1 MNEDQFTPKK
11 YPDNQFGNPYATKFK
26 ENDNGNL
33 TPTKRKNT
41 NPHEGRESND
51 ISTFKKDGRCGSE
64 FSRESRR
71 SRKSRKSRKSR
82 RKDSGHK
89 LG

>member
-1 MNEDQFTPKK
+1 MNENQFTPKK
-11 YPDNQFGNPYATKFK
+11 LPDNQFGNPYATKFK

-41 NPHEGRESND
+41 NPQEGRKSND
-51 ISTFKKDGRCGSE
+51 ISTHKKDGRCGSE